1 MRNVITNDKLL
12 VGMSFKTLF
21 SKIRSFSDIG
31 ISRQQLEEIRPGIA
45 AENHGGLL
53 LSVRISILYY
63 GILFV
68 LSLFV
73 GFMFPFQSLYV
84 TAGAL
89 DIILYL
95 LVRRTP
101 KEDFGRNLILVYAF
115 LSLILGFSVALG
127 TYSRRSELAVA
138 YDMFVTALPMLFLDR
153 PSRLSAFIAGFTA
166 FFCGM
171 SLLFDSPD
179 VMPHDIGN
187 AVIISTIS
195 IMVNTY
201 MIHTKVQ
208 KLVYEQLLFF
218 QSEWDVMTGLRNR
231 NSYEKRLKE
240 LPEEVQTGLV
250 AVYADANGLHE
261 LNNDHGHAAGDQLL
275 QAVASTLQKTFGRD
289 AVYRIGGDEFV
300 VLLPDAREEDTIRK
314 LSTAQEALRSE
325 GWEISAGVSASKKE
339 GLDVPALIRTA
350 EQEMYGQKRAY
361 YSEAGHDRRGV
372 RQRDRR
378 PEEKK

>member
-45 AENHGGLL
+45 AENHRGLL

-73 GFMFPFQSLYV
+73 GFMFPFQRLYV

-166 FFCGM
+166 
-171 SLLFDSPD
+171 LF
-179 VMPHDIGN
+179 
-187 AVIISTIS
+187 
-195 IMVNTY
+195 
-201 MIHTKVQ
+201 
-208 KLVYEQLLFF
+208 
-218 QSEWDVMTGLRNR
+218 
-231 NSYEKRLKE
+231 
-240 LPEEVQTGLV
+240 
-250 AVYADANGLHE
+250 
-261 LNNDHGHAAGDQLL
+261 
-275 QAVASTLQKTFGRD
+275 
-289 AVYRIGGDEFV
+289 
-300 VLLPDAREEDTIRK
+300 
-314 LSTAQEALRSE
+314 
-325 GWEISAGVSASKKE
+325 
-339 GLDVPALIRTA
+339 
-350 EQEMYGQKRAY
+350 
-361 YSEAGHDRRGV
+361 
-372 RQRDRR
+372 
-378 PEEKK
+378 